1 LLRKATF
8 SREGRRID
16 VAATTSGNHRVPVMD
31 RRFLL
36 VGAAAL
42 AALPRAARAAPVTL
56 WPGAG
61 LEELEP
67 IYAVAATRYGLS
79 IRVAS
84 KGCTRK
90 ADFAFFVDRK
100 EGSASIAFGRKQ
112 LDVCRGG
119 PAGRAEL
126 VFTYDELGV
135 APKSNLF
142 VLNPVV
148 VPEAPPPRPARRFG
162 GAERRASALH
172 HRR

>member
-1 LLRKATF
+1 
-8 SREGRRID
+8 
-16 VAATTSGNHRVPVMD
+16 MD
-31 RRFLL
+31 RRSLL
-36 VGAAAL
+36 VGGLAVAAGL
-42 AALPRAARAAPVTL
+42 AGAARAAPVTL

-67 IYAVAATRYGLS
+67 IYAVAATPYGLS
-79 IRVAS
+79 VRVAS

-112 LDVCRGG
+112 VDVCRGG

-126 VFTYDELGV
+126 IFTYDELGV
-135 APKSNLF
+135 APKSDLF

-148 VPEAPPPRPARRFG
+148 IPEAPPPRPARRFG
-162 GAERRASALH
+162 GAGRRASALH